1 MDIYIIHK
9 YIYKCICIY
18 YICFNLTCNIAGLN
32 LSICLSVCLSVCLS
46 IYAHQQASSL
56 CMWSSLT
63 ETLYVPIIF
72 KYRCILLD
80 FHSMCSLV
88 IIHTVTPHGSKFH
101 ACTPTGCCPS
111 NIKLLVLNKIVFL
124 IVSINISI
132 VLTFFIFSTFLINII
147 QEHNIYR
154 YKFIYNTCI

>member
-1 MDIYIIHK
+1 MYMHILYM
-9 YIYKCICIY
+9 
-18 YICFNLTCNIAGLN
+18 LQLN
-32 LSICLSVCLSVCLS
+32 LQHRRVKSIYLSVRLSVSQSVSLSVYLS

-56 CMWSSLT
+56 RMWSSLT

-80 FHSMCSLV
+80 FHNMCSLV
-88 IIHTVTPHGSKFH
+88 IIHMVTPHGSKFH
-101 ACTPTGCCPS
+101 SCTPTGCCPS

-132 VLTFFIFSTFLINII
+132 KLTFFIFSTFLINII
-147 QEHNIYR
+147 QEHNIYL

>member
-1 MDIYIIHK
+1 MYMHILYM
-9 YIYKCICIY
+9 
-18 YICFNLTCNIAGLN
+18 LQLN
-32 LSICLSVCLSVCLS
+32 LQHRRVKSLYLPVCLSVCLS

-88 IIHTVTPHGSKFH
+88 IIHMVTPHGSKFH
-101 ACTPTGCCPS
+101 SCTPTGCCLS

-132 VLTFFIFSTFLINII
+132 KLTFFIFSTFLINII
-147 QEHNIYR
+147 QEHNIYL